1 MGKEKKR
8 RKLLKFSVFFS
19 LIGGIVFLETV
30 SCIILKTSM
39 DLLFFMYDAQQYNAQ
54 ALKTDEMTERF
65 VETQQERQKI
75 YNSDNVIVRVYSNAN
90 ILVKLAVLALALVC
104 GLGLPYAIF
113 AEIRR
118 RRQVK
123 AHRKFL
129 KWKLERAMRLAAQ
142 EAEYSDM
149 DFFEPSDYSNMDL
162 F

>member
-1 MGKEKKR
+1 MGKEKR
-8 RKLLKFSVFFS
+8 RRQLLRFLVFFS

-39 DLLFFMYDAQQYNAQ
+39 ELLFFVYDAQQYNAQ
-54 ALKTDEMTERF
+54 AVKTDEMTERF
-65 VETQQERQKI
+65 LESQKERQKI

-90 ILVKLAVLALALVC
+90 IVVKLAVLEIAFAYF
-104 GLGLPYAIF
+104 LGFPYAVF

-118 RRQVK
+118 RNKMK
-123 AHRKFL
+123 ARRKFL
-129 KWKLERAMRLAAQ
+129 KWRLERAMRLAQ
-142 EAEYSDM
+142 EETDYDM